1 MKKSIV
7 IGFLIFLLI
16 GGIVLIRMIVLYKTE
31 IDTQESKVYSFSGE
45 DTNIRI
51 SNGFICTEGIN
62 LKLKIKLIP
71 LFIIQ

>member
-1 MKKSIV
+1 
-7 IGFLIFLLI
+7 
-16 GGIVLIRMIVLYKTE
+16 MIVSYKTE

-45 DTNIRI
+45 DTNLRT

-71 LFIIQ
+71 LFIFNNRNGLVTFISQI